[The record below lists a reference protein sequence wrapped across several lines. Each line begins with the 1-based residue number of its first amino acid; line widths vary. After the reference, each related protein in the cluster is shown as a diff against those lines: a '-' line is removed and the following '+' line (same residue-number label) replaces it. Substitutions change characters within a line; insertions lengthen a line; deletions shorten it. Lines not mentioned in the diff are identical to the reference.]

1 DITQRITLT
10 GKAGKSSELKFL
22 EADDFKRLEQYSY
35 DHLNNDSQLAIFIAI
50 HTGMRIGEIRA
61 LKIKNVD
68 FVQSKITID
77 KAMDGYGK
85 IKAPK
90 TAASNRV
97 IQIDKRLLDV
107 LKRYKRVS
115 GLLVQVTR
123 EAINHVLTKDLK
135 HIEAKNV
142 TFHALR
148 HSHASYLLSKGV
160 SIQYVSERLGH
171 SNVGITE
178 NVYSHLLKT
187 LRENEE
193 KKITDLMDFQ

>member
-1 DITQRITLT
+1 
-10 GKAGKSSELKFL
+10 
-22 EADDFKRLEQYSY
+22 
-35 DHLNNDSQLAIFIAI
+35 
-50 HTGMRIGEIRA
+50 
-61 LKIKNVD
+61 
-68 FVQSKITID
+68 
-77 KAMDGYGK
+77 
-85 IKAPK
+85 
-90 TAASNRV
+90 
-97 IQIDKRLLDV
+97 V

-148 HSHASYLLSKGV
+148 HSNASYLLSKGV